1 MNNEQNNNTQP
12 NPNPPYQTQPPVK
25 QSNSKQSALI
35 VLVALLFAAAVG
47 AGVWYWQQ
55 QTIDEQSARLN
66 SQSEQAGTID
76 EVDQQDSTD
85 AEQVDRADTQTEYQ
99 AEVGNFS
106 LALPDK
112 YKVVQKNDGGGEGGP
127 STRISIVD
135 ETDNPG
141 VYTSSLGEEIIIF
154 ARPLDPPHLTFR
166 GSVDGRVS
174 NESVIEESTTT
185 VDGVEAEVYKL
196 GGLGNYQRI
205 FFSNNDIFY
214 SIEVSSDNDL
224 VNEKLDTVIDGFSFN

>member
-12 NPNPPYQTQPPVK
+12 NPPYPTQPPVK
-25 QSNSKQSALI
+25 QSNSKRNVLI
-35 VLVALLFAAAVG
+35 VFVAVLFAAAVG

-76 EVDQQDSTD
+76 EVDQQESTD
-85 AEQVDRADTQTEYQ
+85 AEQVDKADTQTEYE
-99 AEVGNFS
+99 AEVGKFS

-112 YKVVQKNDGGGEGGP
+112 HKVVQKNDGGGEGGP

-174 NESVIEESTTT
+174 NESVMEESTTT
-185 VDGVEAEVYKL
+185 VDGVEAEVYVL

-205 FFSNNDIFY
+205 FFSNDGIFY
-214 SIEVSSDNDL
+214 SIEVSSESDDA
-224 VNEKLDTVIDGFSFN
+224 NEKLDTVIDSFSFN